1 MTESA
6 EEKSEDW
13 LSQARTLR
21 SQNLWHALLRLPV
34 PHSAESDPEV
44 CLLLAE
50 ALLKDQQD
58 ASRDA
63 ALRALSLLPSP
74 LRTPALHPRALL
86 LSGLARLA
94 LDQWDAAES
103 ALSEARSLLP
113 PESPAG
119 NEAAKAL
126 EETASRTV
134 LPLFRHPFAARAAE
148 FWEAAA
154 AGEDP
159 STLLVRIFGDQGFPA
174 WAESDARS
182 IAFSS
187 FGVRETAI
195 LLDALIKL
203 APDDAERDLTLTLG
217 IPASA
222 APVRLPSGGLLP
234 VRDALFRV
242 NGFSDD
248 SCASVSIHS
257 EALSVIQD
265 PAERAAAAFMTAAR
279 AIGEIRAMRCLTA
292 FPAITSDEEDGRFL
306 SAEAFAAALRT
317 RFSEKDWEKL
327 SDPDQLLES
336 ETRYRVPDSA
346 RNEPLFSGLEE
357 GATRLPGFFRAFIQG
372 SADDTPFLAA
382 GAVCGAFLISG
393 EVTGNEKTCRKL
405 LRDLGNETVFFVPLG
420 FLYGRAGIRLDFLAL
435 APDVFDIAEAY
446 FSRHFRRGSVR
457 FSRFRHR
464 TSASSRSE
472 PSQLPVE
479 IYRQL

>member
-6 EEKSEDW
+6 AEKSENW
-13 LSQARTLR
+13 LSQARTLC
-21 SQNLWHALLRLPV
+21 SQNLWHALLQLPV

-44 CLLLAE
+44 CLLLSE
-50 ALLKDQQD
+50 ALLKEHPFAD
-58 ASRDA
+58 RDA
-63 ALRALSLLPSP
+63 ALRALSLLTSP
-74 LRTPALHPRALL
+74 LRTPTLRPRALL

-94 LDQWDAAES
+94 LDQWDAAEPV
-103 ALSEARSLLP
+103 LSEARSLLP

-292 FPAITSDEEDGRFL
+292 FPAITSDEEEGRFL

-372 SADDTPFLAA
+372 SAGDTPFLAA

>member
-159 STLLVRIFGDQGFPA
+159 SPLLVRIFGDQGFPA
-174 WAESDARS
+174 WA
-182 IAFSS
+182 
-187 FGVRETAI
+187 
-195 LLDALIKL
+195 
-203 APDDAERDLTLTLG
+203 
-217 IPASA
+217 
-222 APVRLPSGGLLP
+222 
-234 VRDALFRV
+234 
-242 NGFSDD
+242 
-248 SCASVSIHS
+248 
-257 EALSVIQD
+257 
-265 PAERAAAAFMTAAR
+265 
-279 AIGEIRAMRCLTA
+279 
-292 FPAITSDEEDGRFL
+292 
-306 SAEAFAAALRT
+306 
-317 RFSEKDWEKL
+317 
-327 SDPDQLLES
+327 
-336 ETRYRVPDSA
+336 
-346 RNEPLFSGLEE
+346 
-357 GATRLPGFFRAFIQG
+357 
-372 SADDTPFLAA
+372 
-382 GAVCGAFLISG
+382 
-393 EVTGNEKTCRKL
+393 
-405 LRDLGNETVFFVPLG
+405 
-420 FLYGRAGIRLDFLAL
+420 
-435 APDVFDIAEAY
+435 
-446 FSRHFRRGSVR
+446 
-457 FSRFRHR
+457 
-464 TSASSRSE
+464 
-472 PSQLPVE
+472 
-479 IYRQL
+479 

>member
-1 MTESA
+1 MLRCGPCHFFPPL
-6 EEKSEDW
+6 SE
-13 LSQARTLR
+13 RLR
-21 SQNLWHALLRLPV
+21 FTRAPCS
-34 PHSAESDPEV
+34 
-44 CLLLAE
+44 
-50 ALLKDQQD
+50 
-58 ASRDA
+58 SRDSPDWPWISGM
-63 ALRALSLLPSP
+63 LLSLLFPKP
-74 LRTPALHPRALL
+74 GRCFLPRAQPET
-86 LSGLARLA
+86 RR
-94 LDQWDAAES
+94 QR
-103 ALSEARSLLP
+103 RSKKP
-113 PESPAG
+113 
-119 NEAAKAL
+119 
-126 EETASRTV
+126 
-134 LPLFRHPFAARAAE
+134 RA
-148 FWEAAA
+148 
-154 AGEDP
+154 
-159 STLLVRIFGDQGFPA
+159 
-174 WAESDARS
+174 ARS

-195 LLDALIKL
+195 LLDVLIKL

-248 SCASVSIHS
+248 RCASVSIHS

-292 FPAITSDEEDGRFL
+292 FPAITSDEEEGRFL
-306 SAEAFAAALRT
+306 SAQAFAAALRT

-346 RNEPLFSGLEE
+346 SNEPLFSGLEE
-357 GATRLPGFFRAFIQG
+357 GATRLPGFSRAFIQG
-372 SADDTPFLAA
+372 SAGDTPFLAA

-405 LRDLGNETVFFVPLG
+405 LRDLGNETAFFVPLG
-420 FLYGRAGIRLDFLAL
+420 FLYG
-435 APDVFDIAEAY
+435 
-446 FSRHFRRGSVR
+446 RGSVR

>member
-6 EEKSEDW
+6 KEKSEGW

-21 SQNLWHALLRLPV
+21 SQNLWHALLQLPV
-34 PHSAESDPEV
+34 PLSSESDPEIS
-44 CLLLAE
+44 LLLAE
-50 ALLKDQQD
+50 ALLKEHRFAD
-58 ASRDA
+58 RDA
-63 ALRALSLLPSP
+63 ALRSLSLLAAP
-74 LRTPALHPRALL
+74 LRTPTLRPHALL

-94 LDQWDAAES
+94 LDQWDAAEVV
-103 ALSEARSLLP
+103 LSEARSLLP
-113 PESPAG
+113 SGSPDGEA
-119 NEAAKAL
+119 AAKAL
-126 EETASRTV
+126 EETASRSV

-159 STLLVRIFGDQGFPA
+159 STLLARIFGRQGFPA
-174 WAESDARS
+174 WAESDARR

-195 LLDALIKL
+195 LLDALIRL

-222 APVRLPSGGLLP
+222 APVHLPSGKLLS
-234 VRDALFRV
+234 VRNALFQI

-248 SCASVSIHS
+248 RRSSVSVYS
-257 EALSVIQD
+257 DSLSAIQD
-265 PAERAAAAFMTAAR
+265 PADRAAAAFMTAAR
-279 AIGEIRAMRCLTA
+279 AIGEIRAMQCLTA
-292 FPAITSDEEDGRFL
+292 LPAITPDEGEGRFL

-317 RFSEKDWEKL
+317 RFSEKDWEEL
-327 SDPDQLLES
+327 SDSELLLES
-336 ETRYRVPDSA
+336 ETWYRVPDSV

-357 GATRLPGFFRAFIQG
+357 GTTRLPGFSRAFIQG
-372 SADDTPFLAA
+372 AADDTPFLAA

-405 LRDLGNETVFFVPLG
+405 LRDLENETAFFVPLG
-420 FLYGRAGIRLDFLAL
+420 FLYGSAGIRLDFLAL
-435 APDVFDIAEAY
+435 APDVFDTAEAY
-446 FSRHFRRGSVR
+446 FSKHFRTGSVR

-464 TSASSRSE
+464 ASASAQPE